1 VRRLGVQEDNRMSQK
16 GKKNLT
22 FVLGSAAPILLL
34 LSILIVPVS
43 SDGGM
48 YSSQFATSSPSREV
62 EERLVHERT
71 TPAYD
76 PAALADLPVALDTN
90 RCKPNTSYVWCLPSD
105 YNQEKHPFTYFYM
118 VNKSLPWD
126 YEFRFVIE
134 EISNIN
140 DKAQT
145 MSVSMYFAVSWLEP
159 RLQINESAPEWSED
173 RTGPQDQV
181 NESPDSLK
189 YIWYPEL
196 EIYGLEIFGRQ
207 RVLKEMSGVRIR
219 KNKTINYEL
228 GVRVTISCRM
238 NFDDYPLDAH
248 TCQFQVGSYYDTFE
262 TVTCKSHLIYNA
274 DRQRSLQHF
283 IEIEDLPESY
293 GMVKLPSGLYAACGF
308 QVRLQRKKMQYIVQ
322 VYLPTSLFVIVSW
335 VSFLIKPE
343 VVPGRMALLVTLF
356 LVLINI
362 FNSVREQAPIS
373 SRLNAVDLYLVV
385 CIFLVFGALL
395 EYAVILLLLKKRRKP
410 RRTIDEGLKTLFNG
424 EVTQPL
430 ESPRRRNANFSQR
443 RDEGEEGEEMENGI
457 PLEDLP
463 PLPRPTP
470 TQKHKH
476 QPMKDVPLSAH
487 KQALCDNID
496 NWTMWLSPPIFVG
509 FNVVYW
515 IAYRHVESSAFL

>member
-1 VRRLGVQEDNRMSQK
+1 M
-16 GKKNLT
+16 
-22 FVLGSAAPILLL
+22 
-34 LSILIVPVS
+34 
-43 SDGGM
+43 
-48 YSSQFATSSPSREV
+48 ATSGTSSSGNTGSTRPTDNQFHHDRGTVPTDSDST
-62 EERLVHERT
+62 LH
-71 TPAYD
+71 
-76 PAALADLPVALDTN
+76 DLPVLDTN
-90 RCKPNTSYVWCLPSD
+90 RCKFNTPHVWCLPVD

-118 VNKSLPWD
+118 VNKTLPWD

-159 RLQINESAPEWSED
+159 RLQINQSAPEWSED

-181 NESPDSLK
+181 NESPESLK

-196 EIYGLEIFGRQ
+196 EIYGLELFGRQ

-228 GVRVTISCRM
+228 GVRITISCRM

-248 TCQFQVGSYYDTFE
+248 TCQFQVGSYYDTYE
-262 TVTCKSHLIYNA
+262 TVTCKSHFIYDA
-274 DRQRSLQHF
+274 SRQRSLQHF
-283 IEIEDLPESY
+283 IQIEDLPPQYKS
-293 GMVKLPSGLYAACGF
+293 VHLPSGQYAACGF
-308 QVRLQRKKMQYIVQ
+308 QVRLQRKQMQYIVQ

-410 RRTIDEGLKTLFNG
+410 RRTIDEGLKNLFNG
-424 EVTQPL
+424 EASQPL
-430 ESPRRRNANFSQR
+430 ETNRRRKA
-443 RDEGEEGEEMENGI
+443 EGDFM
-457 PLEDLP
+457 
-463 PLPRPTP
+463 
-470 TQKHKH
+470 
-476 QPMKDVPLSAH
+476 SAH

-496 NWTMWLSPPIFVG
+496 AWTMWLSPPIFLA
-509 FNVVYW
+509 FNLVYW
-515 IAYRHVESSAFL
+515 ITYRHVDTVDLY